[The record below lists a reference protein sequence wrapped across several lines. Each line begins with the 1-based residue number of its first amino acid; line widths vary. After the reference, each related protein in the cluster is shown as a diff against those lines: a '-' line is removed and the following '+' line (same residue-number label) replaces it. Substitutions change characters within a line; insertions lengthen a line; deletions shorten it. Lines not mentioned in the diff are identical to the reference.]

1 MCRKSIVA
9 MRNGIATVLAGAG
22 FTAGGVF
29 QIPFA
34 PRSWFTYSQSSG
46 VMGSNV
52 ANCGEE

>member
-1 MCRKSIVA
+1 MCKKSIAA